1 MQVAFS
7 KRLPEPNPRFETPS
21 TALIRSAVLLD
32 AHKLPEKLRKA
43 IAKLERLDIGWLDI
57 LTTMANLSEQLN
69 DEQVAAVM
77 EATALELKRN
87 RRILRDL

>member
-7 KRLPEPNPRFETPS
+7 KTLPEPNPNVETPS
-21 TALIRSAVLLD
+21 TDLIRSAVLLD
-32 AHKLPEKLRKA
+32 APKLPQKLKKA

-57 LTTMANLSEQLN
+57 LKAMANLSEQLN
-69 DEQVAAVM
+69 DEQVAAVL